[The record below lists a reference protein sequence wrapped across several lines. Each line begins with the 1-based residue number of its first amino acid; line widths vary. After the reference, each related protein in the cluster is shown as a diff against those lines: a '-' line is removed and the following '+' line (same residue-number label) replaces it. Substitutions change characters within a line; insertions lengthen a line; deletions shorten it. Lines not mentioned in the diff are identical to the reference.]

1 MHMSQRMGTIYPGAP
16 ELRLKA
22 DRISDQ
28 AATVGDAIEK
38 LIATNAR
45 VAQNQADYQ
54 QCFDTLSA
62 EHTELLQQHGIILA
76 EITDLQNRLIA
87 YQHYKLNIAELDPS
101 KIEFTPYLRHTLTDH
116 AEVAADGT
124 ITFIFRDG
132 SATGL
137 KMGNLTSR
145 KNVRRAA
152 IP

>member
-1 MHMSQRMGTIYPGAP
+1 VVPGGEEGADFSQ
-16 ELRLKA
+16 
-22 DRISDQ
+22 
-28 AATVGDAIEK
+28 K
-38 LIATNAR
+38 LI
-45 VAQNQADYQ
+45 
-54 QCFDTLSA
+54 
-62 EHTELLQQHGIILA
+62 LLLRQHGIILA
-76 EITDLQNRLIA
+76 EITDLQNRLNA

-101 KIEFTPYLRHTLTDH
+101 KIEFTPYLWHTFTDH

-145 KNVRRAA
+145 KYVRRAA